1 MELYFKF
8 YFLTKT
14 FKIKENYMR
23 ERAQKS
29 KRLGKNKEEKTL
41 KTQLPSWLRG
51 RAKRQLYLTEREE
64 RVIALPVAPITT
76 GLSHHSSIK

>member
-8 YFLTKT
+8 EFLTKM
-14 FKIKENYMR
+14 FKIKANYMR

-29 KRLGKNKEEKTL
+29 KRLGKNEEEKTL
-41 KTQLPSWLRG
+41 ETQLPSWLRG

-64 RVIALPVAPITT
+64 RVIALPVALITT
-76 GLSHHSSIK
+76 GLSHCSSIK